1 MSRILI
7 LAVVAVLLFG
17 GVLAA
22 DQSLQNPETTPAN
35 NSTADQQQQ
44 FVEATGPMLNA
55 APVAL
60 LALVVGT
67 ILAAVRRV
75 G

>member
-1 MSRILI
+1 MARILI

-22 DQSLQNPETTPAN
+22 DQSLQNPDTTPADGA
-35 NSTADQQQQ
+35 TADQQEQ
-44 FVEATGPMLNA
+44 FVEATGPMLAA
-55 APVAL
+55 APFAL
-60 LALVVGT
+60 FALVVGA
-67 ILAAVRRV
+67 ILVAVRRV

>member
-1 MSRILI
+1 MARILI

-22 DQSLQNPETTPAN
+22 DQSLQNPATTPADN
-35 NSTADQQQQ
+35 ATADQQEQ
-44 FVEATGPMLNA
+44 FVQATGPMLNA

-67 ILAAVRRV
+67 IVAAIRRV